1 MKATNKSIAI
11 KAAQRILK
19 EHGVKAPPV
28 QVERI
33 IKAYGLLLE
42 YSPLEDE
49 ISGMAYIKDGTGIIG
64 INSLHH
70 PNRQR
75 FSVAHELAHHILHAD
90 ELRKAVHVDKAI
102 FRNEESS
109 KATDPLEIQAN
120 AFAAELLVPREFL
133 MTVVGTTPI
142 DLEDDAKVESL
153 ARRFRV
159 SPSMMRLRLA
169 GHLS

>member
-1 MKATNKSIAI
+1 MKASDKAI
-11 KAAQRILK
+11 KTAQRILG

-33 IKAYGLLLE
+33 IKAHNLILE
-42 YSPLEDE
+42 FSPLEDE
-49 ISGMAYIKDGTGIIG
+49 ISGMAYIKDGIGIIG

-75 FSVAHELAHHILHAD
+75 FSMAHELGHHLLHAD

-102 FRNEESS
+102 FRNQESS
-109 KATDPLEIQAN
+109 KATDPVEIAAN
-120 AFAAELLVPREFL
+120 AFAAELLVPREML
-133 MTVVGTTPI
+133 AAMVGTASI
-142 DLEDDAKVESL
+142 DLEDDTKVEPL
-153 ARRFRV
+153 AKRFRV